1 MLMNFCASSH
11 HGTSQDT
18 LMSIE
23 TIYILHELS
32 LFLSQGFFMFCT
44 EVLLFIDPD
53 KEILFA

>member
-1 MLMNFCASSH
+1 MFMNFCASSH

-32 LFLSQGFFMFCT
+32 LSLSGFLQ
-44 EVLLFIDPD
+44 VLHVIDPD
-53 KEILFA
+53 KEINCVTF